1 MDTHLDRLEHTQAE
15 FHEALDNHIEDVEDK
30 VQDLKRDMEHLENRM
45 GEMKRDMMDIEASL
59 GNTHTQIENV
69 EDRCRT

>member
-1 MDTHLDRLEHTQAE
+1 
-15 FHEALDNHIEDVEDK
+15 

-59 GNTHTQIENV
+59 GNTHTRIENV
-69 EDRCRT
+69 EDHCRT